1 MGVSVLR
8 GDAEDNQD
16 QEELMG
22 AGGGGEAVVPPFPGG
37 FILPEVPQPP
47 SDTQWGM
54 SIEMIPKHI
63 LGVISQSALMS
74 VHLELLP
81 SPFKT
86 SSPLRRQC

>member
-1 MGVSVLR
+1 MGVPVLR

-47 SDTQWGM
+47 SDTQWGT
-54 SIEMIPKHI
+54 SIEMIPKPI